1 MLKKAYSYLL
11 LLSSLFWLDAS
22 AQNITKSP
30 YSIIGLGEMVFAG
43 NASNLAMGQ
52 ITQGV
57 RRTHEINWMNPASY
71 SALMQTNIDAGGT
84 FSYGKFKGSS
94 QVGEVNTAWLAYL
107 NFAMPISA
115 KKGMGVAFGLS
126 PFTGVG
132 YNIASTFVIPNDT
145 FNINANYLYNGR
157 GGLSRF
163 YVGYGMKVV
172 KDLSVGINYNYV
184 FGQVKNTTQLFIPSK
199 YNMFN
204 LNEDRLTFV
213 TGSVFDL
220 GTQYH
225 KTLHFIN
232 YDSKDKTK
240 YHKDSVDFVFGVNF
254 RPASDLN
261 AEQQYILRTLPNGAL
276 TGSKDTVIAT
286 DNQKGILKMPSTI
299 KIGMSIGKQDRWMIA
314 ADYRSTDWSKYSS
327 YGVNDSLQT
336 SFGYSIG
343 GFICPDPYDA
353 KNFLKRIEYRAGVRY
368 DQTNIKVNGQ
378 GINEW
383 AVSAGFGIPLA
394 RSRSKLNLGFEYV
407 DRGTSENNLIK
418 ENYFRFIIG
427 INFSDRWFVR
437 YRYD

>member
-57 RRTHEINWMNPASY
+57 RRNYEINWLNPASY
-71 SALMQTNIDAGGT
+71 SSLRQTNIEAGGT
-84 FSYGKFKGSS
+84 FSYGKFQGTSQSS
-94 QVGEVNTAWLAYL
+94 EVNTAWLAYL
-107 NFAMPISA
+107 NFGMPLSV

-132 YNIASTFVIPNDT
+132 YNIASTLVIPNDT

-163 YVGYGMKVV
+163 YAGYGMRLH
-172 KDLSVGINYNYV
+172 KDLSVGVNFNYV
-184 FGQVKNTTQLFIPSK
+184 FGQVKNTTQLFIPSQ

-204 LNEDRLTFV
+204 LNEDRSTFV
-213 TGSVFDL
+213 HGSVFDL
-220 GTQYH
+220 AAQYH
-225 KTLHFIN
+225 KTFRFTN
-232 YDSKDKTK
+232 YDSKDKSRF
-240 YHKDSVDFVFGVNF
+240 HQDSLDFVFGVNF
-254 RPASDLN
+254 RPSSDLN
-261 AEQQYILRTLPNGAL
+261 AEQQYVLRTLPLGAL
-276 TGSKDTVIAT
+276 TGSKDTVLIT
-286 DNQKGILKMPSTI
+286 DNSKGILKMPSSI
-299 KIGMSIGKQDRWMIA
+299 KIGMSIGKADRWMLA

-343 GFICPDPYDA
+343 GFYCPDPYDI
-353 KNFLKRIEYRAGVRY
+353 KNFFNRIEYRAGFRY
-368 DQTNIKVNGQ
+368 DQTNIKVNGL

-383 AVSAGFGIPLA
+383 AISTGFGIPLA

-407 DRGTSENNLIK
+407 DRGTNENNLIK